1 MGANWGDIAR
11 DISKAAPLLGNL
23 LPGVGTIAGAAVGG
37 VAAIVASALGV
48 PADPDSI
55 QAALAN
61 DPDAY
66 VKLKT
71 AEMEN
76 RTALAQI
83 SLSQFQAGIA
93 DLDSARKLAI
103 AQPTDH
109 TRQIITYIFMALVGL
124 IVGGMFFVPAAQALL
139 KDSVGSLAVGTVIG
153 YIFNELKQVLA
164 FWFGATS
171 DTSSNQQQITAAALA
186 PGTVTTGN
194 PAPAA
199 IVAVQSDSLATAPAA
214 VASPSDTD
222 DSGTQIYRG
231 S

>member
-1 MGANWGDIAR
+1 MANWGSIAK
-11 DISKAAPLLGNL
+11 DISKAAPLLGSL

-55 QAALAN
+55 ANSLAT

-76 RTALAQI
+76 RVALAQM
-83 SLSQFQAGIA
+83 SLQQYQAEA
-93 DLDSARKLAI
+93 SDRDSARKLAA
-103 AQPTDH
+103 AQPSDH

-124 IVGGMFFVPAAQALL
+124 IVAGMFFVPSAQALL
-139 KDSVGSLAVGTVIG
+139 KDSVGSLTVGVVIG
-153 YIFNELKQVLA
+153 YVFNELKQVLA
-164 FWFGATS
+164 FWFGATK
-171 DTSSNQQQITAAALA
+171 DTSAQQSAITSAALS

-194 PAPAA
+194 PPTTQTLT
-199 IVAVQSDSLATAPAA
+199 VQSDSASTVTA
-214 VASPSDTD
+214 SSQTD
-222 DSGTQIYRG
+222 DSGNQIYRG